1 MADRTSFA
9 QFTTLARRVGD
20 QARGL
25 GLVPP
30 SFRSP
35 PRVPGVDRTLR
46 RPAAGGVVVAVR
58 VDGRAAAAVVSDLV
72 EGVIAANRLAGE
84 EADRARQALLA
95 AVPPPTGGRPR
106 CAA

>member
-25 GLVPP
+25 GLAPP
-30 SFRSP
+30 AFRTP
-35 PRVPGVDRTLR
+35 PRVPGADRTLR
-46 RPAAGGVVVAVR
+46 RRADGGAVVSVR
-58 VDGRAAAAVVSDLV
+58 VEGRGAAAVVGDLV
-72 EGVIAANRLAGE
+72 EGVVAANGLAGE
-84 EADRARQALLA
+84 AAERAREALLA
-95 AVPPPTGGRPR
+95 GVPSGGGSPR